1 MNLKKLIDGLDIEKT
16 LRFQDVEI
24 SGIVYDSRAV
34 KENYLFVC
42 IKGLRKDGHNFVHEA
57 VDNGAVAI
65 FTEREIGYERPIPQM
80 LVKNSRAILSQL
92 SGRFYLHPSGRL
104 YVTGVTGTD
113 GKTTT
118 CYLLRA
124 VAEAAGKKTAL
135 LGTIDYEWAGRR
147 LPSSRTTPEA
157 PQLQSMMNQMLGEGI
172 SHLFMEVSSHALV
185 QRRVDDVQFKSAVF
199 TNISAEHLDYH
210 KTPRAYLEAKEI
222 LFERLSPDGLGI
234 INIDDD
240 ASAHVI
246 GKCRGRLLTYGL
258 GSNAAV
264 CADSINLDMGG
275 ISFNVSTPCGGFSV
289 RMRLLGRVNVYNALA
304 AVAFG
309 VGEGYPLDVI
319 KRALEGVGRV
329 EGRFEIIE
337 SGKFT
342 VMVDYA
348 HTPSGL
354 RNVLR
359 TGREI
364 SSGKVIAV
372 FGCGGDRDVSKRQVM
387 AQISSS
393 ESDYTILTSD
403 NPRGEDPL
411 EILSQMEEGFKK
423 EGKVNYCVIV
433 DRFEAI
439 KNALDRADTGDLVII
454 AGKGHENYQILS
466 DTVIPF
472 NDSDVVKRLLSNG

>member
-1 MNLKKLIDGLDIEKT
+1 
-16 LRFQDVEI
+16 
-24 SGIVYDSRAV
+24 
-34 KENYLFVC
+34 
-42 IKGLRKDGHNFVHEA
+42 
-57 VDNGAVAI
+57 
-65 FTEREIGYERPIPQM
+65 
-80 LVKNSRAILSQL
+80 
-92 SGRFYLHPSGRL
+92 
-104 YVTGVTGTD
+104 
-113 GKTTT
+113 
-118 CYLLRA
+118 
-124 VAEAAGKKTAL
+124 
-135 LGTIDYEWAGRR
+135 
-147 LPSSRTTPEA
+147 
-157 PQLQSMMNQMLGEGI
+157 MMSQMLGEGI
-172 SHLFMEVSSHALV
+172 SHLFMEVSSHSLV

-210 KTPRAYLEAKEI
+210 KTTRAYLEAKEI

-240 ASAHVI
+240 AGAHVI

-258 GSNAAV
+258 GSSAAV
-264 CADSINLDMGG
+264 RADNINLDMGG
-275 ISFNVSTPCGGFSV
+275 ISFNVTTPRGEFSV

-309 VGEGYPLDVI
+309 VGEDYPLDVI
-319 KRALEGVGRV
+319 KKALEGVDRV
-329 EGRFEIIE
+329 KGRFEIIE

-342 VMVDYA
+342 VMIDYA

-354 RNVLR
+354 ENVLK

-393 ESDYTILTSD
+393 GSDYTILTSD

-423 EGKVNYCVIV
+423 EGKVNYCVVV

-439 KNALDRADTGDLVII
+439 KSALERANTGDLVII

-472 NDSDVVKRLLSNG
+472 NDSDVVKKLLSKV